1 MVGEDTMNKFKP
13 GDLVK
18 VNGKYMG
25 LILGRV
31 EGARFWKVQ
40 MLDGRKEHFWGH
52 MLTKVNESNEV

>member
-1 MVGEDTMNKFKP
+1 MAGEDTMNKFKA

-25 LILGRV
+25 LVLGTV
-31 EGARFWKVQ
+31 EGTRFWKVQ

-52 MLTKVNESNEV
+52 MLTKVSK